1 MPETS
6 NKSKYSQ
13 CGVTTGRVTSRRVT
27 RGWPCIVV
35 LALFVL
41 LRNVDLAGAAWSCP
55 LGIPVSRAL
64 AVVESLAL
72 AALSQALQDCI
83 FNQQALLQDLGHAL
97 LSVWLVLFVAFTAV
111 LLRMVF
117 GDKVPR

>member
-1 MPETS
+1 MK
-6 NKSKYSQ
+6 NQYKYLQ
-13 CGVTTGRVTSRRVT
+13 ARVTTVGVTTGL
-27 RGWPCIVV
+27 PCIVV
-35 LALFVL
+35 LALLVV

-72 AALSQALQDCI
+72 AAVSQALQDCI
-83 FNQQALLQDLGHAL
+83 FNQQALLHDLGHTL
-97 LSVWLVLFVAFTAV
+97 LSLGLVLFVAFTAV